1 MKLSLTVAE
10 VKQIMK
16 KYLCEQ
22 QRIEA
27 DESEVNAEFVYTT
40 GVLKDSDYAMS
51 FTFLV
56 DEDEL

>member
-22 QRIEA
+22 RIDA
-27 DESEVNAEFVYTT
+27 DESEVTAEFVNTT

-51 FTFLV
+51 FTFIV